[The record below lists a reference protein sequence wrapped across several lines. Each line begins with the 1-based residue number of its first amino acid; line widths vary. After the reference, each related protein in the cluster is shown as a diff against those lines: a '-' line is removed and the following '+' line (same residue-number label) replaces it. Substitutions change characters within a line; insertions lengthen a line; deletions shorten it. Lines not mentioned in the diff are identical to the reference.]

1 MSFLIDMQKDRLIEL
16 SISDDALDSD
26 VVEAFS
32 ESLEYFHRYGA
43 SVFCAAMLWGRELEV
58 VVRAEGLLTVVHVYD
73 GGVEVQS
80 FVLSDADFDDGYL
93 LLAYK
98 IFYTIKEGLLL

>member
-1 MSFLIDMQKDRLIEL
+1 MGFLINIQKDRLIEL
-16 SISDDALDSD
+16 SVSNNDLDPD
-26 VVEAFS
+26 MEQAFS
-32 ESLEYFHRYGA
+32 ESLEYFHRCRAGV
-43 SVFCAAMLWGRELEV
+43 SCEAMLWGRKLEV
-58 VVRAEGLLTVVHVYD
+58 VVRAEGILTVVHVYD

-80 FVLSDADFDDGYL
+80 FVLVDTDFDDGCF

>member
-1 MSFLIDMQKDRLIEL
+1 MGFLLDIQKDRLLEL
-16 SISDDALDSD
+16 CVSD
-26 VVEAFS
+26 VDLASDLVGAFS
-32 ESLEYFHRYGA
+32 ESLEYFHRCGA
-43 SVFCAAMLWGRELEV
+43 SVSCEAMLWGRELEV
-58 VVRAEGLLTVVHVYD
+58 VVRADGILAVVHVYN

-80 FVLSDADFDDGYL
+80 FVLADADFDDGYL

>member
-1 MSFLIDMQKDRLIEL
+1 MSFLIDIQKDRLIEL
-16 SISDDALDSD
+16 CISDDALDSD
-26 VVEAFS
+26 VVGAFS
-32 ESLEYFHRYGA
+32 ESLEYFHRCGA
-43 SVFCAAMLWGRELEV
+43 SVSCEVMLWGRKLEV
-58 VVRAEGLLTVVHVYD
+58 VVRADGILAVVHVYD

-80 FVLSDADFDDGYL
+80 FVLADADFDDGYL

>member
-1 MSFLIDMQKDRLIEL
+1 MGFLIDIQKDRLIEL
-16 SISDDALDSD
+16 SISDDALDPD
-26 VVEAFS
+26 VVQAFS
-32 ESLEYFHRYGA
+32 ESLEYFHRCRAGV
-43 SVFCAAMLWGRELEV
+43 SCEAMLWGRKLEV

-73 GGVEVQS
+73 GGVVVQS
-80 FVLSDADFDDGYL
+80 FVLVNTDFNDGCF

>member
-1 MSFLIDMQKDRLIEL
+1 MSFLVDIPKDRLIDL
-16 SISDDALDSD
+16 SVSNNDLDPD
-26 VVEAFS
+26 VEQAFS
-32 ESLEYFHRYGA
+32 ESLEYFHRCRA
-43 SVFCAAMLWGRELEV
+43 SVSCEAMLWGRKLEV

-80 FVLSDADFDDGYL
+80 FALVNTDFDDGYF